1 MIFLQPLGSIDLNC
15 CLPTPPPEEKITTAA
30 PGQHQKHKQK
40 PIPAAPALPDL
51 CTRPNTLRLIMYND
65 GAAYGSMNNDNLDDD
80 KTHEVLLL
88 AADTAEER
96 REWCETINAAVNAIN
111 EHREQ
116 IRLVLATELKNKQHI
131 NEKEQQHFRQQV
143 EQRTGAWPTTPGGT
157 RQYSSKK
164 KKFYK

>member
-1 MIFLQPLGSIDLNC
+1 VIFLQPLGSIDLNC
-15 CLPTPPPEEKITTAA
+15 CLPPPPPEEKITTAVS
-30 PGQHQKHKQK
+30 GQHQKHKQK

-51 CTRPNTLRLIMYND
+51 CTRPNTLRLILYND
-65 GAAYGSMNNDNLDDD
+65 GAACDSTNDENYNDD

-96 REWCETINAAVNAIN
+96 REWCETINAAVNAIS
-111 EHREQ
+111 EHHEQ
-116 IRLVLATELKNKQHI
+116 IRLVLAAELKNKQYN
-131 NEKEQQHFRQQV
+131 NEKEEQQLRHQV
-143 EQRTGAWPTTPGGT
+143 EQRTGAWPTTPGGV

>member
-1 MIFLQPLGSIDLNC
+1 MGSIDLNC
-15 CLPTPPPEEKITTAA
+15 CLPPLPPEEEITTAA
-30 PGQHQKHKQK
+30 LGQQQKHKQN
-40 PIPAAPALPDL
+40 PIPAAPALPEL
-51 CTRPNTLRLIMYND
+51 CTRPNTLRLILYNVGAACDNLND
-65 GAAYGSMNNDNLDDD
+65 GNNSDD

-88 AADTAEER
+88 AADTADER
-96 REWCETINAAVNAIN
+96 REWCETVNAAVSAIS

-116 IRLVLATELKNKQHI
+116 IRLALASQLKKKQYN
-131 NEKEQQHFRQQV
+131 NEKEQQQLRNQV